1 MKEFW
6 NLVVLAVCGT
16 YSVCDLSLLTK
27 PVRGGGN
34 R

>member
-6 NLVVLAVCGT
+6 NLEVLAVCGT
-16 YSVCDLSLLTK
+16 YGVCDLSLLTK
-27 PVRGGGN
+27 PVWGGGN

>member
-1 MKEFW
+1 MKKFW
-6 NLVVLAVCGT
+6 NRVVLAVCGT
-16 YSVCDLSLLTK
+16 YGVWDLSLLTK